1 MNTNLTE
8 IAFILDRSGS
18 MQPLV
23 EQTIAGFNQF
33 LRDQQ
38 SLPGQA
44 RFTLVLFDDRI
55 ETPVDAVPV
64 AEVVALDTTT
74 YTTRGSTA
82 LLDAIGHT
90 IDTLGKRLAATP
102 EADRPGKVI
111 VAILTDGHENASRRF
126 SMADI
131 NQRITHQREVYQ
143 WEFLF
148 LGANQDAIA
157 TASTMGIQGHNAATF
172 DADDIGLRACVSSLS
187 RKSSAMRRSSMG
199 IHTAEDMADLQ
210 KSTSDIL
217 REEEGKQKKG
227 KGKGK

>member
-23 EQTIAGFNQF
+23 EQTIAGFNHF

-38 SLPGQA
+38 ALPGQA

-126 SMADI
+126 PMADI

-172 DADDIGLRACVSSLS
+172 DADGIGIRASVSSLS
-187 RKSSAMRRSSMG
+187 RKSSAMRRFSMQCA
-199 IHTAEDMADLQ
+199 TMEDAADIQ
-210 KSTSDIL
+210 KSTTAIL
-217 REEEGKQKKG
+217 REEEAKRKKG
-227 KGKGK
+227 KGK

>member
-1 MNTNLTE
+1 
-8 IAFILDRSGS
+8 
-18 MQPLV
+18 
-23 EQTIAGFNQF
+23 
-33 LRDQQ
+33 
-38 SLPGQA
+38 
-44 RFTLVLFDDRI
+44 
-55 ETPVDAVPV
+55 
-64 AEVVALDTTT
+64 
-74 YTTRGSTA
+74 

-90 IDTLGKRLAATP
+90 IDTVGARLAAIP

-111 VAILTDGHENASRRF
+111 VAILTDGRENASTHF

-172 DADDIGLRACVSSLS
+172 DADDIGIRASVSSLS
-187 RKSSAMRRSSMG
+187 RKSSAMRRQGMG

-217 REEEGKQKKG
+217 HEEEAKRKKG
-227 KGKGK
+227 KKTQDSKTQDTSKQSDVGG